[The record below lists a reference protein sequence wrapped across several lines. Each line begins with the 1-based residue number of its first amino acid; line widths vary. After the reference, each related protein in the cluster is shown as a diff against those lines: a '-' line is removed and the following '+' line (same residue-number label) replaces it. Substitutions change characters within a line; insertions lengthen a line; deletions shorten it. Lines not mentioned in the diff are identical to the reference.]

1 MSLRRYT
8 VPLVVAVYA
17 LYVVWWGRQGVV
29 ASVTSAHD
37 VRNER
42 NATLGFASYVRQTA
56 GATSSRLQDQL
67 AALRRFS
74 DDPYPAVTRVLFT
87 ENDVKARAY
96 VRGLMADAGL
106 EVAVDGMGS
115 IIGSWRVGDGDGWRW
130 WRWVAMGGDGWRW
143 GGDGWRWWRWVAMG
157 WRWGWKWDAWNWD
170 DSGHDRVAHGCDSS
184 GGGV

>member
-115 IIGSWRVGDGDGWRW
+115 IIGSWRVGDGDGVGAERL
-130 WRWVAMGGDGWRW
+130 RQHGVPGDPVHAGVRAAPVPAVRADH
-143 GGDGWRWWRWVAMG
+143 GTLLDGPPAGAALAPAAAQLRL
-157 WRWGWKWDAWNWD
+157 
-170 DSGHDRVAHGCDSS
+170 
-184 GGGV
+184 